1 MNAPPRRVGD
11 ELSDEQIKDVLIL
24 AEQIA
29 RATSVFDLSLRN
41 YAQVPDEPADDLL
54 PLNLSS

>member
-1 MNAPPRRVGD
+1 MNAPLQQVGD

-29 RATSVFDLSLRN
+29 SATSVFDLSLRN
-41 YAQVPDEPADDLL
+41 YAQVPDEQADDLL
-54 PLNLSS
+54 PLNPSS